1 MKQKRVYVAGEVI
14 ASTLVE
20 RVRDAFT
27 FIGGEGII
35 PTGATVFLKPNLT
48 SPRPDPGVTTRPE
61 FIAAVVEVLRERTDR
76 IIIGESDGGYHSF
89 RAEEAF
95 AGHGL
100 YELAKRFGVRPVNLS
115 REPTVKAETIVR
127 GKYVKVELPALLVD
141 GVDVFIS
148 LPVPKVH
155 AMTGVSLAL
164 KNQWGCL
171 PSPMRLRHHP
181 QFTEMIVA
189 LHKILQPRAAFY
201 DGMYFLDRSGPIVGM
216 PVAMNLLVAAN
227 DLGAGDLVCSR
238 LMNLDLRSVWAY
250 RVAWKEGVF
259 PNSFDDVYLNRT
271 IEPFCHHRFRLER
284 PVHQWITLAAFRSQ
298 LGTRLFYDS
307 MLAEPLHRLYYRLR
321 RTPVFR
327 WVLFGDLE
335 PARHAD

>member
-1 MKQKRVYVAGEVI
+1 MKQKRVYVAGEVN
-14 ASTLVE
+14 ASTLIE
-20 RVRDAFT
+20 RVRDAFA
-27 FIGGEGII
+27 FIEGEGII

-48 SPRPDPGVTTRPE
+48 SPEPTPGVTTHPE
-61 FIAAVVEVLRERTDR
+61 FMAAVVEVLRERTDR

-100 YELAKRFGVRPVNLS
+100 YELAKRFGVRLVNLS
-115 REPTVKAETIVR
+115 REPTVEAQTIVR
-127 GKYVKVELPALLVD
+127 GKCFSVELPALLVD

-155 AMTGVSLAL
+155 AMTGVSLGL

-189 LHKILQPRAAFY
+189 LHKILRPRAALY
-201 DGMYFLDRSGPIVGM
+201 DGMYFLDRSGPIVGT
-216 PVAMNLLVAAN
+216 PVAMNLLVATN

-238 LMNLDLRSVWAY
+238 LMNIDLRSVWAY

-259 PNSFDDVYLNRT
+259 PDPFEDLHLNQA
-271 IEPFCHHRFRLER
+271 IEPFCHRRFRVKR
-284 PVHQWITLAAFRSQ
+284 TVHQWITLAAFRSQ
-298 LGTRLFYDS
+298 IGTRLFYDS
-307 MLAEPLHRLYYRLR
+307 MLAEPLHRFYHRLR
-321 RTPVFR
+321 RNPVFR
-327 WVLFGDLE
+327 WVLFDDLE
-335 PARHAD
+335 PSRNIH

>member
-14 ASTLVE
+14 TGRLIE
-20 RVRDAFT
+20 RVRDAFA
-27 FIGGEGII
+27 FIGGEQII
-35 PTGATVFLKPNLT
+35 PIGATVFLKPNLT
-48 SPRPDPGVTTRPE
+48 SPGPTPGVTTRPE
-61 FIAAVVEVLRERTDR
+61 FIAAVVEVLRERTNR

-100 YELAKRFGVRPVNLS
+100 YELARRFDVRLVNLS
-115 REPTVKAETIVR
+115 REPTVIAETIVR
-127 GKYVKVELPALLVD
+127 GKCVNVELPALLVG

-171 PSPMRLRHHP
+171 PSPMRLRYHP

-189 LHKILQPRAAFY
+189 IHKILRPQAAFY
-201 DGMYFLDRSGPIVGM
+201 DGMYFLDRSGPLVGM
-216 PVAMNLLVAAN
+216 PVSMNLLVAAN

-238 LMNLDLRSVWAY
+238 IMNIDLRSLWAY
-250 RVAWKEGVF
+250 RVAWKDGVF
-259 PNSFDDVYLNRT
+259 PESFEDLHLNQGIDR
-271 IEPFCHHRFRLER
+271 FRHHRFRLER
-284 PVHQWITLAAFRSQ
+284 TIHQWITLAAFRTR
-298 LGTRLFYDS
+298 LGTRLIYDS

-321 RTPVFR
+321 RIPVVR
-327 WVLFGDLE
+327 RVLFEDLE
-335 PARHAD
+335 MLPDEK